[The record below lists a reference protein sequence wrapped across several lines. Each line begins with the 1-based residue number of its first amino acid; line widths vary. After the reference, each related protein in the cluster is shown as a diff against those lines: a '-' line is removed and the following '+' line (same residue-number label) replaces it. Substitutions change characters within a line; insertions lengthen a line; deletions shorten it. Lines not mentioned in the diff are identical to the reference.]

1 MNSAGFGIRGIQRGD
16 EHRFKEMLKRKKY
29 EWFASRSSEDVLN
42 SKTIIS
48 KYLKSSVVDYDNE
61 YNKSGEITSVVS
73 I

>member
-1 MNSAGFGIRGIQRGD
+1 
-16 EHRFKEMLKRKKY
+16 MLKRKKY